1 MKKLLAAAAFLSV
14 LTSCN
19 HTDPVQ
25 FNDTMVK
32 KMDSLNGLQ
41 AAFVEDISKMGD
53 TAKVAYDKMNNYAD
67 KAIADI
73 NKLPEYDQGAD
84 FRKEVVQIIN
94 TLKTSNASQGLR
106 VKEFYD
112 RSNAGEELTD
122 VDFNKVEQL
131 SGEYDKIWEEQYKKF
146 DQVQKTYAEKT
157 GIKIQEVAAPIR

>member
-1 MKKLLAAAAFLSV
+1 MKKLFAAATILCI

-19 HTDPVQ
+19 YTDPVQ
-25 FNDTMVK
+25 FNDTMVN

-41 AAFVEDISKMGD
+41 AAFVEDIDNQGD
-53 TAKVAYDKMNNYAD
+53 TAKVAYNKMNNYAD

-73 NKLPEYDQGAD
+73 NKLPEYDLGSD

-94 TLKTSNASQGLR
+94 TLKTSNASQGLH

-122 VDFNKVEQL
+122 ADFDKLDQL
-131 SGEYDKIWEEQYKKF
+131 SAEYDKIWEDQYKKF
-146 DQVQKTYAEKT
+146 DEVQKKYARNT